1 MEDKSIN
8 FLAVMRPSKV
18 LGREG
23 IGSEMTALTGW
34 LHAEQ
39 RRLKRQYHIAYTLA
53 TDGDVFRVFRMNKVG
68 QNAILGEIRSVSEEM
83 LKELR
88 HKQLEKFFK

>member
-1 MEDKSIN
+1 MDDKSIN

-23 IGSEMTALTGW
+23 IGSEMTAPSGECCLSLWYFCHYKLEKGW

-39 RRLKRQYHIAYTLA
+39 RRLKKQYHIAYALA

-68 QNAILGEIRSVSEEM
+68 QVCIPRRL
-83 LKELR
+83 
-88 HKQLEKFFK
+88 